1 MTVKTLTEPQTTAW
15 TAADLVEGIS
25 KTPLT
30 LAELAMLVRTIRDS
44 IPDLLP
50 PDPALATRMRSAARL
65 SPRFIDSAAN
75 GLENSEL
82 WQKSADATPGT
93 IRQHLNRS
101 LELQPLLEE
110 TKALDAVVQF
120 NTSYHHYVAATQSRV
135 AYHVGRRLGG
145 DEGKSLKPHLDIIQ
159 EQIPKTWHRKPKTPT
174 PVQ

>member
-1 MTVKTLTEPQTTAW
+1 MTIATLTEPGTTAW
-15 TAADLVEGIS
+15 TAADLVEAIH

-30 LAELAMLVRTIRDS
+30 LAEFAMLVRTIRDS

-65 SPRFIDSAAN
+65 SPGR
-75 GLENSEL
+75 E
-82 WQKSADATPGT
+82 P
-93 IRQHLNRS
+93 R
-101 LELQPLLEE
+101 PLLEE

-120 NTSYHHYVAATQSRV
+120 NTSYPHYVAATQSRV

-145 DEGKSLKPHLDIIQ
+145 DEGQTLKPHLDIIQ